1 MAKGSMIQVIVF
13 AIVLGIAV
21 SVNMRDDGDRSLLNG
36 LRVFNKS
43 LLTMIK
49 VIMKTAPLGV
59 FSLMA
64 WVSGSLGFNII
75 IPLIKYLGGIS
86 LGVVIVMVLMIAIT
100 AAYVRVN
107 KFQPLRSY
115 DYAK

>member
-1 MAKGSMIQVIVF
+1 METVNPVQPPTQTIAQVILNFFPVNIVDSMAKGSMIQVIVF

-49 VIMKTAPLGV
+49 VIIKTAPLGV
-59 FSLMA
+59 FSLMIEIGRA
-64 WVSGSLGFNII
+64 SCRE
-75 IPLIKYLGGIS
+75 
-86 LGVVIVMVLMIAIT
+86 
-100 AAYVRVN
+100 RV
-107 KFQPLRSY
+107 
-115 DYAK
+115 